1 MILIS
6 NVQTNLSLFDFKVVR
21 GPDINK
27 LSDRVLSRLKHLSEI
42 NNFIYQNKLDS
53 VGALCSKK
61 MALKILRNAFKKG
74 YNN

>member
-1 MILIS
+1 MYKPTSHHL
-6 NVQTNLSLFDFKVVR
+6 LFDFKVVLS
-21 GPDINK
+21 PDINK

-53 VGALCSKK
+53 VSALCSKK
-61 MALKILRNAFKKG
+61 MALEILRNAFKKG